1 MFNLSGTYCF
11 TWKKWL
17 IWTKWFVQIL
27 LWFKNSTILWAY
39 KYSVT
44 LIMDHSF
51 SYFLWDNNVNL
62 RYRHFQTW
70 YFSSFPW
77 LWEYSWSLFI
87 RPNLGKIKI
96 CTSQK
101 LPYSPPFYILH
112 FKPQIPGPYT
122 LSSCSNYSGSLRYF
136 PETWVFLR
144 SLLFL
149 DFFHPKHTF
158 LLESYSKLSFHH
170 K

>member
-1 MFNLSGTYCF
+1 MTHGQSG
-11 TWKKWL
+11 
-17 IWTKWFVQIL
+17 FVQIL
-27 LWFKNSTILWAY
+27 LWFKNSTILWSY

-87 RPNLGKIKI
+87 KLNLGKIEI

-112 FKPQIPGPYT
+112 FKLQIPSPLYPSPCRNTQDHSDTVLKPGFFWEAHGFQISFTPNT
-122 LSSCSNYSGSLRYF
+122 LSSSN
-136 PETWVFLR
+136 PILR
-144 SLLFL
+144 SHSIINKIF
-149 DFFHPKHTF
+149 
-158 LLESYSKLSFHH
+158 
-170 K
+170 